1 MGGIWGDYM
10 PTIKHDKSKIYD
22 GLVYARDNHLTAAE
36 AARYLQI
43 PKSTLHGYMAQF
55 GIRLNRQD
63 FPVIDTATDSSIT
76 RAINFLWEHGYTV
89 RKRQGADYSHFMATR
104 KLRAVSGG

>member
-1 MGGIWGDYM
+1 M
-10 PTIKHDKSKIYD
+10 PTIKHDKSRIYD
-22 GLVYARDNHLTAAE
+22 GLIYARDHNMTPAQ
-36 AARYLQI
+36 AARYLNI

-55 GIRLNRQD
+55 GIRLARQD
-63 FPVIDTATDSSIT
+63 FPVVDAASDASIT